1 MAIKKSKE
9 EWAREPIAGRN
20 EIKDRS
26 QKSVLKSRDEG
37 KHQATETKVPYAVR
51 MPESLYLEVK
61 DYLERYGRRGES
73 INEMF
78 VAGMRKELKE
88 RMAFPQELR

>member
-1 MAIKKSKE
+1 VAIKKSKE
-9 EWAREPIAGRN
+9 EWAREPIAGRD
-20 EIKDRS
+20 EIKDQR
-26 QKSVLKSRDEG
+26 QESVLKSRHEG
-37 KHQATETKVPYAVR
+37 KHQTTETKVPYAVR

-78 VAGMRKELKE
+78 VSGIRKELKE